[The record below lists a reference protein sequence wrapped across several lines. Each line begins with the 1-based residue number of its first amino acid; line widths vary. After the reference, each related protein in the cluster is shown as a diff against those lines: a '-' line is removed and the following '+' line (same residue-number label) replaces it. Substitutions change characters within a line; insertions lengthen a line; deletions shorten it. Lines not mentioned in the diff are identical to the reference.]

1 MKDYYE
7 ILGVSRNAS
16 LDEIKQKYRELALK
30 YHPDRNKDKNAEEK
44 FKEINEAYAVLSDP
58 EKRKEYDNIG
68 SYKFNEMFSEADIF
82 RDFNIS
88 SAFKDIGINFEG
100 LDDILNDFGI
110 FSFKTEKEHIKS
122 DIISTLYLTKNE
134 LKSGIKKRIN
144 ITHKVI
150 CEYCK
155 GNGMIK
161 NAKINKTSQYISY
174 STCPYC
180 KGLGYIVKT
189 NVVSVYIKPNS
200 YDGLI
205 LRLKNMGNNGGDYYI
220 ILKEK

>member
-16 LDEIKQKYRELALK
+16 LDEIKQRYRELALK

-44 FKEINEAYAVLSDP
+44 FKDINEAYAVLSNP

-88 SAFKDIGINFEG
+88 SAFKDIDINFEG

-110 FSFKTEKEHIKS
+110 FSFKNEKEHIKS
-122 DIISTLYLTKNE
+122 DITSTLYLTKNE

-150 CEYCK
+150 CEYCEGK
-155 GNGMIK
+155 GMIK
-161 NAKINKTSQYISY
+161 NVKISKTSQYISY

-180 KGLGYIVKT
+180 KGLGYVVKT